1 VGVALRSILFIPLTV
16 SNSFDYN
23 RENGGTSFKAR
34 HKNWETYPMMEDF
47 AAWGAQSFGEG
58 LFMLKEML

>member
-1 VGVALRSILFIPLTV
+1 VGIALYSILFILLTV

-34 HKNWETYPMMEDF
+34 HKNWETNPMIEDF
-47 AAWGAQSFGEG
+47 AVWGAQSFGEVYSG
-58 LFMLKEML
+58 SRKML